1 MKKPLMIILVGM
13 ISGSLLSVG
22 LYIANFLEITP
33 LGVSFNNFFIMVGV
47 IIFLISGFF
56 LLSMETLKK

>member
-1 MKKPLMIILVGM
+1 MKKPLMIILTGM
-13 ISGSLLSVG
+13 ISGSFLAVG
-22 LYIANFLEITP
+22 LYLANFLEITP

-47 IIFLISGFF
+47 IVFLLGGFF